1 MIFFLDECR
10 LIKILVPVFFYLF
23 LKINFPIAYM
33 KPKYKTDTI
42 IQIKNVVAN
51 ILVCKI
57 NTKSMSANNIQNFI
71 SKIFLKKKVTL
82 PKIWSNS

>member
-1 MIFFLDECR
+1 
-10 LIKILVPVFFYLF
+10 
-23 LKINFPIAYM
+23 M